1 MFARNLT
8 PFRYTLTPPP
18 SGLFAVYDKLSPSAS
33 DPENVVC
40 PPVATYVKCLNC
52 SEPYCSIVIMLLL
65 DVPSCN
71 VIVLESVSAKSTTGR
86 NLTPSLYT
94 EIEPEYNLKV
104 LDYLKNL

>member
-8 PFRYTLTPPP
+8 PFKYTLTPPP
-18 SGLFAVYDKLSPSAS
+18 SGLFAVYASVCPSAS

-40 PPVATYVKCLNC
+40 PLVATYVKCLNS
-52 SEPYCSIVIMLLL
+52 SEPYCSIVMMLLL

-71 VIVLESVSAKSTTGR
+71 VTVLESVSTKSTVGR

-94 EIEPEYNLKV
+94 DIEPGV
-104 LDYLKNL
+104 